1 LESKLEV
8 FVDRHNM
15 TAHSFY
21 DQLLEA
27 QTEDPMASQI
37 IQYLLGAT
45 EYRRFVDLLIDR
57 KLFHF
62 GTGGPIGAAVG
73 ADGSVLEGK
82 TTDGDGGENNSSSSG
97 SNSSSSSSST
107 SSEGRVRNDERG
119 NSGSSKTRDSDEE
132 DRPTF
137 GRKESEERMA
147 SSVGGKETD
156 DTGQDSTSRKK

>member
-1 LESKLEV
+1 
-8 FVDRHNM
+8 M

>member
-82 TTDGDGGENNSSSSG
+82 TTDGDGGENNSSSG